1 MELLTVHVGSEAAS
15 GLTWRDQRRLA
26 LTPTPALPGLRARWW
41 RAGRRR
47 VTGRYLCDGGAALRR
62 LRAQLGDIDPAV
74 APLLRGRPMTTTV
87 RAIATDGLGAVFD
100 RPVFVLCAPRTGS
113 TMLHE
118 LLLRSRAL
126 WSIPG
131 GAQNIIDGIPPLE
144 LQRRGFDSQALDDRD
159 ADEWTATTLRAAMLA
174 ESHSP
179 TGRGYLDLPADERP
193 SRIRLIETMP
203 EHALRVDFL
212 DQVFPD
218 ARYIFLHRDLR
229 QNVSSIVDAWHRD
242 GFVSIP
248 DLPGWPRGEWSF
260 LLPPG
265 WRRYRD
271 VPATTLAAFQ
281 WGEANRAILLALE
294 ARPTERWTTVS
305 YADLVAS
312 PEAEVARLC
321 AFAGV
326 DADAA
331 LDTVSERGVPLSSST
346 VTPPSPI
353 KWRSNA
359 AFDPAAVRG
368 LQPLAGRIRSL
379 DIATSPPVLRESHPT
394 DTRFSIFVDQL
405 DPLPVPQGAVVA
417 PSLRPQL
424 GSAVPHGLPL
434 HKVGHRERFVPD
446 HPLLWVNDEGF
457 DVWRPLWLR
466 PHQAWLGRYLTPGH
480 PPPSPLTGQLLG
492 QCYAAGI
499 LVHPDALERRRSE
512 CHATAEHGAAALERD
527 RYCHLPGLLDPV
539 FTTGV
544 AAYYRAMLDSG
555 SWPLGDG
562 QVRRRHGWHNE
573 RLARFLHDQLADVAS
588 RVARRPLKPSYSYT
602 SAYRGGASLGAH
614 MDREQCDYTMSLMVD
629 ESSPVGADPWALW
642 FHAPAGRRSVSMSV
656 SDAVLFRGCELP
668 HWRTEA
674 SGNHQQINLLF
685 HFVPAEW
692 VGVLD

>member
-1 MELLTVHVGSEAAS
+1 M
-15 GLTWRDQRRLA
+15 
-26 LTPTPALPGLRARWW
+26 
-41 RAGRRR
+41 
-47 VTGRYLCDGGAALRR
+47 TGRYLCDEGVALHR
-62 LRAQLGDIDPAV
+62 LRVDLSDVDPAV
-74 APLLRGRPMTTTV
+74 APLLRGRAVTTTV
-87 RAIATDGLGAVFD
+87 RAITSEGLKATFD
-100 RPVFVLCAPRTGS
+100 RPVFVVCAPRAGS

-118 LLLRSRAL
+118 LLLESRGL

-131 GAQNIIDGIPPLE
+131 GTQNIIDGIPPLE
-144 LQRRGFDSQALDDRD
+144 LPRRGFDSQALDDRD

-179 TGRGYLDLPADERP
+179 AGHGYLDLPADERP
-193 SRIRLIETMP
+193 PCIRLIETMP
-203 EHALRVDFL
+203 EHALRIEFL

-229 QNVSSIVDAWHRD
+229 QNVSSIVEAWHRD

-248 DLPGWPRGEWSF
+248 DLPGWPRGDWSF

-281 WGEANRAILLALE
+281 WGEANRAILLALG
-294 ARPTERWTTVS
+294 ARPAKRWTTVS

-312 PEAEVARLC
+312 PEAQVARLC
-321 AFAGV
+321 AFVGV
-326 DADAA
+326 DADAV
-331 LDTVSERGVPLSSST
+331 LDTVSERGVRLSSST
-346 VTPPSPI
+346 ITPPSPI

-359 AFDPAAVRG
+359 TFDPAAVRG
-368 LQPLAGRIRSL
+368 LQPLAGQIRSL
-379 DIATSPPVLRESHPT
+379 GVVASPPVLRESHPT
-394 DTRFSIFVDQL
+394 DIRFSIFVDQL
-405 DPLPVPQGAVVA
+405 DPLPVPPGVVVA

-434 HKVGHRERFVPD
+434 RKVGHRERFVPD
-446 HPLLWVNDEGF
+446 HPLLWVNDEGVE
-457 DVWRPLWLR
+457 VWCPLWLR
-466 PHQAWLGRYLTPGH
+466 PHQAWLGRYLMPGR
-480 PPPSPLTGQLLG
+480 PPPSSLTGQLLE
-492 QCYAAGI
+492 QCYTAGI
-499 LVHPDALERRRSE
+499 LVHPDALDRRRAE
-512 CHATAEHGAAALERD
+512 RHAIVERGATALERD
-527 RYCHLPGLLDPV
+527 RYTHLPGLLNPV
-539 FTTGV
+539 FTAGV

-573 RLARFLHDQLADVAS
+573 RLARFLHDQLVDVAS

-602 SAYRGGASLGAH
+602 SAYRGGASLDAH

-629 ESSPVGADPWALW
+629 ESSLVAAGSWALW
-642 FHAPAGRRSVSMSV
+642 FHAPAGRQSVSMSV

-668 HWRTEA
+668 HWRAEA

-685 HFVPAEW
+685 HFVPVEW